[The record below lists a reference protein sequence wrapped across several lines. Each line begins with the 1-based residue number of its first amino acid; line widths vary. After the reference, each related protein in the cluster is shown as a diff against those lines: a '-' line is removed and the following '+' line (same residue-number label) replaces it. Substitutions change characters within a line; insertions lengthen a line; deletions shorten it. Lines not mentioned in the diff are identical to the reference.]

1 MQIQNIGFER
11 MVVEMDFGIK
21 NVQKQVFFTSI
32 NVLKRGIKHAQFC
45 SSKFETAIEGAAADL
60 YEISSWS

>member
-1 MQIQNIGFER
+1 